1 MLCTTSFDV
10 KTQGRSD
17 VGVMNA
23 QIKATRRNNL
33 GRRSARIRCNATQ
46 AAGELH
52 AAEESPA

>member
-1 MLCTTSFDV
+1 M
-10 KTQGRSD
+10 
-17 VGVMNA
+17 MNA